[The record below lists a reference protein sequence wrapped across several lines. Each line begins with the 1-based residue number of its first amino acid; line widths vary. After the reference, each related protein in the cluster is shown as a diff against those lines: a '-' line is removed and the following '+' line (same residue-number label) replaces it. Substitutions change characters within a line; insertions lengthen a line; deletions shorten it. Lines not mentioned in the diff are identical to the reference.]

1 MSQQQTKK
9 LGVLGF
15 PISHSKSPK
24 LHNFWLKKYNI
35 DAVYEPY
42 PVEPENLEKFLRE
55 MPEKGFLGVNLTIP
69 HKEAALKFVD
79 EINRTANIIG
89 AVNTIIVKDGKLVA
103 YNTDAIGFVKN
114 LEQGQLKQGFEL
126 LEEGKVLVIGA
137 GGAARAVC
145 AGLWSSGKFEIIL
158 ANRTKAKAQA
168 MKVSFEENSS
178 DNINITVIDWAELES
193 VMSEVSL
200 LVNTTSLGMT
210 GQPEL
215 NISLEN
221 LPKDALVTDIVYNPL
236 ITPLLAQAAKR
247 GNPNIDGLGM
257 LLYQAQAA
265 FHLWFGI
272 YPDVDQEL
280 REFILQQN
288 SPATA

>member
-1 MSQQQTKK
+1 MNCQTTKK

-35 DAVYEPY
+35 DAVYDAYE
-42 PVEPENLEKFLRE
+42 VEPTGLEKFLRE
-55 MPEKGFLGVNLTIP
+55 IPKNGFLGVNLTIP

-79 EINRTANIIG
+79 ERDRRTNIIG
-89 AVNTIIVKDGKLVA
+89 ATNTITVKNGKLFA
-103 YNTDAIGFVKN
+103 ANTDAIGFIKN
-114 LEQGQLKQGFEL
+114 IEKKLPEK
-126 LEEGKVLVIGA
+126 GKVLVIGA

-158 ANRTKAKAQA
+158 VNRTKAKAQA
-168 MKVSFEENSS
+168 MKDSFEIDSS
-178 DNINITVIDWAELES
+178 DNINITVIDWSELES
-193 VMSEVSL
+193 AMSEVSL
-200 LVNTTSLGMT
+200 LVNTTSLGMA

-247 GNPNIDGLGM
+247 GNPTIDGLGM

-265 FHLWFGI
+265 FNLWF
-272 YPDVDQEL
+272 PDIMPEVDQEL

>member
-35 DAVYEPY
+35 DAVYDAY

-79 EINRTANIIG
+79 DYEDTLAERIG
-89 AVNTIIVKDGKLVA
+89 ATNTIIVRNGKLYA
-103 YNTDAIGFVKN
+103 ANTDAYGFKQN
-114 LEQGQLKQGFEL
+114 IEQEKPNKKETA
-126 LEEGKVLVIGA
+126 LVIGA
-137 GGAARAVC
+137 GGAAKAVC
-145 AGLWSSGKFEIIL
+145 VGLRSSGYNKIIL
-158 ANRTKAKAQA
+158 INRTKEKAAEMAKHLNMQDIQ
-168 MKVSFEENSS
+168 V
-178 DNINITVIDWAELES
+178 VDWAELES